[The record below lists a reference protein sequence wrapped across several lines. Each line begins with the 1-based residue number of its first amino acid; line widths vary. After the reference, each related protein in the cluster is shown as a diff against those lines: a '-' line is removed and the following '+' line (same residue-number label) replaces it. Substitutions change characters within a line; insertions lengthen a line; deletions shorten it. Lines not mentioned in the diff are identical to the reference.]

1 MPVPSEQVLQL
12 IANNLA
18 MINKLTNQLKTEQNA
33 RAHAQ
38 RLFTEQTVI
47 NKRQAEINKRQAEI
61 NKNQGEIIKKQAQ
74 EISDQS
80 LIIKKLRELLPKV
93 KWS

>member
-1 MPVPSEQVLQL
+1 MPIPTEQVMQL
-12 IANNLA
+12 IADNLA
-18 MINKLTNQLKTEQNA
+18 MINKLTNQLKTEQDA

-47 NKRQAEINKRQAEI
+47 NKRQAEINK
-61 NKNQGEIIKKQAQ
+61 NQGEIIKKQAQ
-74 EISDQS
+74 E
-80 LIIKKLRELLPKV
+80 IKKLRELLPKV

>member
-1 MPVPSEQVLQL
+1 MPIPSEQVLQL
-12 IANNLA
+12 IADNLA
-18 MINKLTNQLKTEQNA
+18 MINKLTNQLKTEQEA

-38 RLFTEQTVI
+38 RLFIEQTVI
-47 NKRQAEINKRQAEI
+47 NKRQAEINKKQSL
-61 NKNQGEIIKKQAQ
+61 IIKKQAQ

>member
-12 IANNLA
+12 IADNLA
-18 MINKLTNQLKTEQNA
+18 MINKLTNQLKTEQDA

-38 RLFTEQTVI
+38 RLFTEQTV
-47 NKRQAEINKRQAEI
+47 INKRQAEI

-93 KWS
+93 KWP

>member
-1 MPVPSEQVLQL
+1 MPIPTKKVMQL
-12 IANNLA
+12 IADNQA
-18 MINKLTNQLKTEQNA
+18 MIEKLTNQLKTEQDA

-38 RLFTEQTVI
+38 SLFKEQTVI
-47 NKRQAEINKRQAEI
+47 NKKQADI

-80 LIIKKLRELLPKV
+80 MIINRLRQLLQKDQV
-93 KWS
+93 